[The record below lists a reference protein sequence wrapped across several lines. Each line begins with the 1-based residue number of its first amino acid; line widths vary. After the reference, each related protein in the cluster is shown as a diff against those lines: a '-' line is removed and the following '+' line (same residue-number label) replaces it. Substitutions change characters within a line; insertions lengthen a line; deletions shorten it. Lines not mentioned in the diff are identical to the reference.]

1 MTVAAAV
8 VSVVEPILTTKAK
21 TPALAALVQVRQAVM
36 EDRAITSA
44 QEEVK
49 EAKEAKE
56 VLAQGARA
64 EDSEALM
71 ITALAELQAEVLVAR
86 ITTALVV
93 SQEDTEATIPLHWEA
108 TLVLPAQAT
117 VTILTDPAAT
127 LAANPAQAIRSWV
140 SQDYLHYLSSANHSL
155 SRWPRESRRKGH

>member
-21 TPALAALVQVRQAVM
+21 TLALAALAQVRQAAM

-44 QEEVK
+44 QEEV
-49 EAKEAKE
+49 KEAKE

-86 ITTALVV
+86 ITTALVL
-93 SQEDTEATIPLHWEA
+93 SQEDTEATTHLHWEA

-155 SRWPRESRRKGH
+155 SRWSRESRRKGH

>member
-21 TPALAALVQVRQAVM
+21 TLALAALAQVRQAAM

-44 QEEVK
+44 QEEV
-49 EAKEAKE
+49 KEAKE

-86 ITTALVV
+86 ITTALVL
-93 SQEDTEATIPLHWEA
+93 SQEDTEATTPLHWEA

-117 VTILTDPAAT
+117 VTILTGPVAT